1 LWFAGPFGR
10 LVRPWP
16 SFFILVFLLDWP
28 SVWFFAKIPVLWNYM
43 DGFLQVSTK
52 PGVANLLV
60 WPPLYCFGA
69 RFPMLIGYL
78 IGGGAVEGAVR
89 YISHPVLT
97 NSAVMTLIITQH
109 LAFLGASSA

>member
-1 LWFAGPFGR
+1 V
-10 LVRPWP
+10 VRPWP

-28 SVWFFAKIPVLWNYM
+28 SVWFFTKIPVLWNYM

-78 IGGGAVEGAVR
+78 IGGGTVEGAVR

>member
-1 LWFAGPFGR
+1 MVRHSVRLKPVNDSVSPQEDRFLAVDKLLRRLWPDGLFRRIA
-10 LVRPWP
+10 RPWP
-16 SFFILVFLLDWP
+16 SFFIQVILLAWP

-52 PGVANLLV
+52 PSAANLLV

-78 IGGGAVEGAVR
+78 IGGG
-89 YISHPVLT
+89 T
-97 NSAVMTLIITQH
+97 
-109 LAFLGASSA
+109 